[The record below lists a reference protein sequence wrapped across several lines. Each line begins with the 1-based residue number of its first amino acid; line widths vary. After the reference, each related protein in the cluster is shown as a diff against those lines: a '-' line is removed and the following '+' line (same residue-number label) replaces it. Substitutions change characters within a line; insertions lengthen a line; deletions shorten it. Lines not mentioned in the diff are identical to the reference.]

1 MHVKKNRGKVYGA
14 SFSRNEQKAI
24 EMEIKSQLAEYD
36 KNHAKELSAMVLW
49 VLHTEFGFG
58 EKRLKRFYDIY
69 ADSIDALIKRYD
81 LDEPDDIWLC
91 TKKLNDA
98 GIDIEDWIRK
108 E

>member
-14 SFSRNEQKAI
+14 SFSHDEQKAI
-24 EMEIKSQLAEYD
+24 DIEIQKQLAEYD

-58 EKRLKRFYDIY
+58 EKRLKKFYDIY
-69 ADSIDALIKRYD
+69 AESIEALINRYD
-81 LDEPDDIWLC
+81 LEESDDIWLC
-91 TKKLNDA
+91 TKKLKDV
-98 GIDIEDWIRK
+98 GIDLEDWIRK

>member
-14 SFSRNEQKAI
+14 SFSLNEKKAI
-24 EMEIKSQLAEYD
+24 EREIQNQLAEYD

-58 EKRLKRFYDIY
+58 KTRLKRFYDIY
-69 ADSIDALIKRYD
+69 ATSINDLINRYD
-81 LDEPDDIWLC
+81 LDDSDQIWLC
-91 TKKLNDA
+91 TKKLKDA
-98 GIDIEDWIRK
+98 GIDIEEWATK

>member
-14 SFSRNEQKAI
+14 SFSHNEKKAI
-24 EMEIKSQLAEYD
+24 EVEIQKQLAEYD

-58 EKRLKRFYDIY
+58 KTRLKRFYDTY
-69 ADSIDALIKRYD
+69 ATSIDNLIKRYD
-81 LDEPDDIWLC
+81 LDDSDQIWLC
-91 TKKLNDA
+91 TKKLKDA
-98 GIDIEDWIRK
+98 GIDIEEWATK